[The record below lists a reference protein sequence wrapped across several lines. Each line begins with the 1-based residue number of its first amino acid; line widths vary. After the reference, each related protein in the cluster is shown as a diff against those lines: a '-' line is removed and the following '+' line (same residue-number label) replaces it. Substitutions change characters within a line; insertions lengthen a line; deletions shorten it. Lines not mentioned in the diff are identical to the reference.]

1 MKLYPDAPAYPHD
14 ELMGSGKRR
23 QYFGITIRQEL
34 AARFM
39 AAHIASCVTAD
50 PDPTLSA
57 KMAFKCADA
66 FIRAENGEE
75 KQ

>member
-1 MKLYPDAPAYPHD
+1 MIDPNEPAYPFD
-14 ELMGSGKRR
+14 KYTGL
-23 QYFGITIRQEL
+23 TIRQEL

-39 AAHIASCVTAD
+39 AAE
-50 PDPTLSA
+50 LSA
-57 KMAFKCADA
+57 TRAYSNNNYYGFARDAFRAADA